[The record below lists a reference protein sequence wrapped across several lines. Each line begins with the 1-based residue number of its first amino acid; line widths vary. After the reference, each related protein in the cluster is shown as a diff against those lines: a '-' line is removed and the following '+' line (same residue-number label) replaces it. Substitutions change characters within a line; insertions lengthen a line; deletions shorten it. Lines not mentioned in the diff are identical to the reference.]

1 MAPKQV
7 FIGLTHTKFTKNQ
20 YQSHKIHKKKIDK
33 INKNQKINFEKHE
46 KKCGQTQQEKFQNMR
61 FLNSKFGILK
71 MNPILEDIQID
82 HKTRSTRANY
92 LFEGVNHTVIMGLT
106 DEKKITTS
114 NYLCF

>member
-1 MAPKQV
+1 
-7 FIGLTHTKFTKNQ
+7 
-20 YQSHKIHKKKIDK
+20 
-33 INKNQKINFEKHE
+33 
-46 KKCGQTQQEKFQNMR
+46 
-61 FLNSKFGILK
+61 